1 MSIYS
6 LVLVMGHEN
15 RSSHFKRW
23 QSGCFPRLFS
33 TIVDLGQHIIHIMHT
48 TITTITTTIIISSRR
63 SIHHPSSIIC
73 RVNKVPDLA
82 VFFPGMQKNCSPLR
96 FVRNY
101 SSPNS
106 NGSSSFSPC
115 KSWILVYPI
124 NFLVISILMKCTNV
138 PNMWI
143 SWFKMLEIPTNLDGR
158 IPWNSPIFPG
168 WDRKNPKSYEIPTL
182 HGEMFLWNPIKMVKS
197 LWNPP
202 WKTEKK
208 TTIPLWPDIFSR
220 HRQHDA
226 PEATAGGR
234 HGGAQIG
241 LDVQHLRWNGEM
253 SSGKSGKIDENPMEK
268 SMKSWIVSLEKKYV
282 WKVVFLEKTSGEWL
296 KWNVY
301 NGILSGYRLLLCW
314 MKFYIK
320 RKIGKQLVT
329 VVKGE
334 WTIHP
339 ETMTVLM
346 WG

>member
-1 MSIYS
+1 M
-6 LVLVMGHEN
+6 
-15 RSSHFKRW
+15 
-23 QSGCFPRLFS
+23 
-33 TIVDLGQHIIHIMHT
+33 
-48 TITTITTTIIISSRR
+48 
-63 SIHHPSSIIC
+63 
-73 RVNKVPDLA
+73 
-82 VFFPGMQKNCSPLR
+82 
-96 FVRNY
+96 
-101 SSPNS
+101 
-106 NGSSSFSPC
+106 
-115 KSWILVYPI
+115 
-124 NFLVISILMKCTNV
+124 
-138 PNMWI
+138 
-143 SWFKMLEIPTNLDGR
+143 
-158 IPWNSPIFPG
+158 
-168 WDRKNPKSYEIPTL
+168 
-182 HGEMFLWNPIKMVKS
+182 KS
-197 LWNPP
+197 LWNPYEIHHE
-202 WKTEKK
+202 KRKKK